1 MTPEV
6 LHTPLPRLLRW
17 GAAAALALAAA
28 IAGCG
33 GGVGVGGT
41 GGYASGPITGF
52 GSIFVNGIEFGDD
65 AARVE
70 DDGGGASTRTALRLG
85 MLVEVDSGPIGGS
98 STAPTASATRIR
110 FASEIVGPVDSVD
123 VPGNTLAVFG
133 QAVAVTATTVFDDTL
148 TGGLAGVAVGA
159 HVEVYGFYDA
169 VNARI
174 VATRIE
180 PKTVAPLVFKLRG
193 PVASLDAAARTF
205 TIGTLTFDY
214 TGVTPPAGLANGSI
228 VRIGVATTPLA
239 GRWRVLSFG
248 PGVRALPD
256 LDDVHLRG
264 TITAR
269 TSSRQFS
276 VNGQAVDASN
286 ATFPDGEAGIVL
298 GARVEVEGSASGGVL
313 RARQVEIDDDG
324 GPQGGFE
331 LRGNIESFFPA
342 LQTFVLRGVTVF
354 YGDNVEYQD
363 GTAADLRVGASVE
376 ARGVLSAD
384 GTRLLARRIR
394 FRN

>member
-1 MTPEV
+1 MTRDTMQP
-6 LHTPLPRLLRW
+6 PLPRLLRW
-17 GAAAALALAAA
+17 GAACALALAAA

-41 GGYASGPITGF
+41 GAYASGPITGF
-52 GSIFVNGIEFGDD
+52 GSIFVNGIEFSDD

-70 DDGGGASTRTALRLG
+70 DDSGAASTRGALRLG
-85 MLVEVDSGPIGGS
+85 MLVEVESGPIGGS
-98 STAPTASATRIR
+98 SSAPTASATRIR
-110 FASEIVGPVDSVD
+110 FASEIVGPVESVNLA
-123 VPGNTLAVFG
+123 GNTLAVFG
-133 QAVAVTATTVFDDTL
+133 QTVAVTATTVFDDTL
-148 TGGLAGVAVGA
+148 AGGLAGVVVGGN
-159 HVEVYGFYDA
+159 VEVYGYYDA
-169 VNARI
+169 ANARF

-180 PKTVAPLVFKLRG
+180 PGVAPLAFKLRG
-193 PVASLDAAARTF
+193 PVANLDTAARTF
-205 TIGTLTFDY
+205 TIGTLSLGY
-214 TGVTPPAGLANGSI
+214 TGVTPPAGLANGSV
-228 VRIGVATTPLA
+228 VRVAVATSPVA
-239 GRWRVLSFG
+239 GQWRVLSFG
-248 PGVRALPD
+248 EGLRQLPD

-264 TITAR
+264 IVTAR

-276 VNGQAVDASN
+276 VNGQAVDAGN

-298 GARVEVEGSASGGVL
+298 GARVEVEGAVSGGVL

-331 LRGNIESFFPA
+331 LRGNIEAYFPA

-354 YGDNVEYQD
+354 YGDDVEYQD
-363 GTAADLRVGASVE
+363 GTAADLRVGAAVE

-394 FRN
+394 FRD